1 MHFGKQF
8 KEYREEY
15 LRMKQLEAA
24 AELKID
30 PAALSNYERS
40 ERGFPIDLLPIVKET
55 FAVPDDYFLAM
66 ILGTPLK
73 SVRDFKMT
81 QPAQTSEVQE
91 RYMNSFMDRH
101 RQLFEE
107 SSELREFVS
116 LASLLTEKDRRIFLN
131 SNKALLTLIHKHA
144 KLEDTE

>member
-24 AELKID
+24 LQLKID
-30 PAALSNYERS
+30 PAALSNYERN
-40 ERGFPIDLLPIVKET
+40 ERGFPNDLLPIVKET

-66 ILGTPLK
+66 VLGTPLK

-81 QPAQTSEVQE
+81 QPAKTSEVQE
-91 RYMNSFMDRH
+91 RYMNSFIDRH

-131 SNKALLTLIHKHA
+131 SNKALLTLIHKYA
-144 KLEDTE
+144 KEEDAE